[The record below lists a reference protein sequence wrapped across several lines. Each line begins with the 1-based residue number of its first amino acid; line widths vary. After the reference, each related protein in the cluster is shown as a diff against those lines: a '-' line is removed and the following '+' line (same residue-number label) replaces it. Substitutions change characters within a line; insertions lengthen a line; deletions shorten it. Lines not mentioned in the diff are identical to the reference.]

1 MAQIVPQPAVVKYL
15 DTYFLHY
22 NNTEQGLAKLLRS
35 DLTKHSGTPELNK
48 LTIIRKFLPY
58 KHTNGCYYIAT
69 KQGVISLSTG
79 NVIKDKGIINAVMS
93 F

>member
-15 DTYFLHY
+15 NQYFLHY

-35 DLTKHSGTPELNK
+35 DLSKYSGTPELNK
-48 LTIIRKFLPY
+48 LIIVRKFLPY
-58 KHTNGCYYIAT
+58 RYTNGCYYIAT

-93 F
+93 L